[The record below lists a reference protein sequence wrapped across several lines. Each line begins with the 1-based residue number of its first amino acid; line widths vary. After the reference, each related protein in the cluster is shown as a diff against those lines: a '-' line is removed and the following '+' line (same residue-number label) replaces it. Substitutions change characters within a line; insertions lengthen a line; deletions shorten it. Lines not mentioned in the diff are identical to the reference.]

1 MKTIC
6 KRILTGLLVCL
17 LALPVCMGHTGIEMI
32 DSRVVTEVAADGS
45 TVRLAKTLAR
55 CGIAEIGRPA
65 SEGLWTMRVGGR
77 KVFCLNPG
85 KSLHNQDR
93 AKGKK
98 VSAVNYKNQALAKVL
113 TYYFGTNGQKGGTKT
128 YALCQAYA
136 WAAGKGKNKRTAML
150 QAAAACGASQAYAN
164 EVYKAIDATQ
174 VYGNVIYY
182 TVDHCK
188 KGGGGSG
195 HQHLIGWEGTKVS
208 QPEYDAVTDTFSGED
223 NGELR
228 IRVEKKDTVTG
239 GLLDTAKFA
248 VYRDGAQVGTIETRN
263 GVAEYVYTQ
272 HYTAEVAPVK
282 AYTYVVNW
290 NALSRAQQEAEKQ
303 KGYYSSEVNALS
315 AWQSDMQP
323 RLKAALEAKKQERH
337 QWKIE
342 EIQAPDR
349 HTRHT
354 QAQTQWEEA
363 SVKELSYTFYD
374 APVYMTLQL
383 QKKATKAYGEGIS
396 LQGAVYGLYA
406 AEDILATDN
415 RTVAFARG
423 ARVCELTTDSQGKAK
438 AARLFPGRYT
448 LQEISAPPGFLLDTK
463 RYEAD
468 LTWQGEGASLEQEVT
483 VYEEPIYGRVQIKK
497 TFAGKDVPTQFVT
510 KVQPKADYVPGLCAH
525 HTAHDADCGY
535 AKEQKAQACTHV
547 HTAECYRKQ
556 LVCEKAETKGHIHTA
571 ECFDTDGV
579 LQCGQKE
586 EPEHSH
592 DASCYEET
600 EACLHSHDAACGYAE
615 YRAEQS
621 CTRVC
626 DICAFEEVMTEE
638 ELVIDDAFSLL
649 DVMGKVV
656 DTLQIAPKGEKKGT
670 AVSKELPYGT
680 YTLHQ
685 TTSTKQYAKVPDQTI
700 TICKQGQI
708 LSQEL
713 DDKRDETGFFITKTR
728 SISDPETGT
737 MKKEAEE
744 GAEFEIYAPDGRRVR
759 VVKTDKNGIAY
770 SGNLDSYGTGSYT
783 VKQIKGAEDYTI
795 LPPQKVEVKLE
806 KTICYA
812 AYDNTYCGSK
822 LRVQKYKEKDKKEP
836 EADAEFTLLDA
847 ALVKESP
854 DVLAEKKT
862 AEERTE
868 YILSLKKSCPE
879 AVIGVLTTDAK
890 GQAVQLLDSW
900 IYETHPKGFYVYQT
914 NGEEGYLLAEPVHSA
929 ALEQTVE
936 NGIHVFSFT
945 ATDLWDDWASLTLQ
959 KQMTLSEND
968 TVWERGAVFR
978 LVDAAGK
985 TVAEETTDEKGQLC
999 FKKVAFGRYTIE
1011 QLVGDKCHQLCKPIE
1026 VTLTEKDRHAEV
1038 AISARPL
1045 VDREKEIRF
1054 ELTKTSAETGIAVDG
1069 ARYQLYRILPGAD
1082 GEDSREE
1089 FVANLVTG
1097 TERKEE
1103 EKDTATGKAV
1113 QYLPYGRYVLREVH
1127 PADGYTL
1134 DETVYTFVLD
1144 KNSVSY
1150 DADGNGSYALV
1161 VTDTPVTGTI
1171 AVEKSGQVLVRYEKE
1186 SQSFVSVKEPLSGAV
1201 YGLYAREDI
1210 VKDDG
1215 SVVHTKG
1222 TLIDRKTTDESG
1234 YIRFTRKDAAGQ
1246 ATDRFY
1252 LGHYY
1257 VKELEAPAGYVRDP
1271 EEKDIVL
1278 DWDTRTDQFDDLRKT
1293 EKTDE
1298 TEEPMGNNAAGT
1310 EDGKYV
1316 LAEGEKVNRLI
1327 REAKTVTFTW
1337 ESAPQGVKTG
1347 NLDSKGG
1354 SSIVWW
1360 QDGGA
1365 YYISTQHAGQVMY
1378 LHPDSAHMFA
1388 LCGKLASIRF
1398 KNVDTSR
1405 VTDMSYMFYRCSSL
1419 RQLDLTAF
1427 NTQNTEDMRYM
1438 FAYCPALRTIRVN
1451 DQKLERHPVYE
1462 TDIPKE
1468 IRAVAKSEFAVGHVY
1483 RADDFLYDLYYENGK
1498 AEEILPEEGEVD
1510 VRPHIAESAGKQT
1523 VQLVFTASGRYS
1535 AFGQTEAEVVVK
1547 DVKGNLEHSLKTPEV
1562 TLALTDEQQKI
1573 TLQLVK
1579 AAEGDATH
1587 TMLAGA
1593 EFTLYAACDLVD
1605 RRGQVILQK
1614 DDVIQTQTSGGE
1626 NFSYLEFI
1634 NLPTEAAKKDKAAP
1648 YMYYIRETKAPDG
1661 YEKDDRTVY
1670 CTGKAGADTVLEMVY
1685 GCPENRATE
1694 EGVAYTDS
1702 ADWLFTNR
1710 KSQKLVL
1717 KKEWIADSTGDH
1729 PETLD
1734 VTVTL
1739 PDGTK
1744 RSFTLKAED
1753 GWMLRTDIDV
1763 GVFDGYSAAEIRTW
1777 FTEQLPEHIQ
1787 KLYEETGSAWDPAT
1801 GVYTFRNRSR
1811 QPVSSTVTKVWED
1824 GEDQEG
1830 LRPETITAELYQNE
1844 QVIRRVTLPYN
1855 GSWTYTEKNLP
1866 AADSEGNTYRYSWK
1880 ELENGLIGQ
1889 DAVKGYLATAAQ
1901 EENSADTVLTNYHA
1915 LDTRKLS
1922 VEKLWDDSD
1931 DAQKIRPEKVR
1942 VQLLANDK
1950 PVQIKDTED
1959 GYIWAEKAGKDT
1971 TDTLILTAENHWRAS
1986 VDGLPVADES
1996 GDITYRWQELANG
2009 ELWITGESTIGY
2021 AASYDTDKRDPDKT
2035 LITNTHTYTAGGSVK
2050 VTKKILARWFS
2061 TAVTDP
2067 VFIFTLEGKDVYGRA
2082 YMQKKELKFTEADRK
2097 TVDAEGYIVKTV
2109 QFEQVPYGTY
2119 TVTESGMEG
2128 IYDAVQCIPGEH
2140 ATLIQAEKNR
2150 CTVQIGPTLQEVKEP
2165 QFALEQLYLA
2175 EVTFENAAVRGSIT
2189 VTKYRE
2195 DKNGVLPGV
2204 TFTLQNKETQ
2214 ETTKKTTDKNG
2225 QIVFDDLM
2233 PGSYTVTEVK
2243 TKDGYSL
2250 LKEPVEITLPY
2261 QLTDEEAREQ
2271 QADTKKAVQYDGDW
2285 YFYALSLDVTDEA
2298 VLRLPMTGGK
2308 TGVVY
2313 LGAMFG
2319 GICLGVGFYT
2329 GRKRRRDRKNRKGGD
2344 TEL

>member
-6 KRILTGLLVCL
+6 KRIITGLLVCL
-17 LALPVCMGHTGIEMI
+17 LALPVCMGHTGIETI

-45 TVRLAKTLAR
+45 TVRLSKTLAR

-98 VSAVNYKNQALAKVL
+98 VSAVNYKDQALAKVL

-174 VYGNVIYY
+174 VYGQIIYY
-182 TVDHCK
+182 TVDHCR

-195 HQHLIGWEGTKVS
+195 HQHLIGWEGTKLS
-208 QPEYDAVTDTFSGED
+208 GPEYDTVTDTLSGED
-223 NGELR
+223 SESIR
-228 IRVEKKDTVTG
+228 IRVEKRDAETG
-239 GLLDTAKFA
+239 NLLDTAKFA
-248 VYRDGAQVGTIETRN
+248 IYRDGVQVGTVETVN
-263 GVAEYVYTQ
+263 GVAEYVHTQ
-272 HYTAEVAPVK
+272 RYTAEVAPSK

-303 KGYYSSEVNALS
+303 KGYYSSEANALS

-323 RLKAALEAKKQERH
+323 RLQAALEAKKQERH
-337 QWKIE
+337 LWKIE

-354 QAQTQWEEA
+354 QTRTLWEEA
-363 SVKELSYTFYD
+363 STAELSCTFYD

-383 QKKATKAYGEGIS
+383 QKKATKAYGVGVS
-396 LQGAVYGLYA
+396 LQGAVYSLYA
-406 AEDILATDN
+406 AQDILATDN

-423 ARVCELTTDSQGKAK
+423 ARVCELSTDKQGQAK
-438 AARLFPGRYT
+438 ATGLLPGHYT
-448 LQEISAPPGFLLDTK
+448 LQEISAPPGFLSDT
-463 RYEAD
+463 ESHAID
-468 LTWQGEGASLEQEVT
+468 LTWAGEGASLEREVT
-483 VYEEPIYGRVQIKK
+483 VYEEPVYGRVQIKK
-497 TFAGKDVPTQFVT
+497 TFAGKDIPTQFVT
-510 KVQPKADYVPGLCAH
+510 KVQPKADYVPGLCEH
-525 HTAHDADCGY
+525 HTAHDTACGY
-535 AKEQKAQACTHV
+535 AKEQKAQACNHV
-547 HTAECYRKQ
+547 HTTECYQKQ
-556 LVCEKAETKGHIHTA
+556 RICEKEETKGHTHTEA
-571 ECFDTDGV
+571 CYDADGT
-579 LQCGQKE
+579 LQCEEAE
-586 EPEHSH
+586 EPAHSH
-592 DASCYEET
+592 DASCYT
-600 EACLHSHDAACGYAE
+600 EKEVCTHRHDASCGYAE
-615 YRAEQS
+615 YRPEQP

-638 ELVIDDAFSLL
+638 ELPITDTFVLIDGN
-649 DVMGKVV
+649 GKVA
-656 DTLQIAPKGEKKGT
+656 DTLQISAEGDKKGT

-680 YTLHQ
+680 YTLRQ
-685 TTSTKQYAKVPDQTI
+685 TASTKHYAKVPDQTV
-700 TICKQGQI
+700 TIREQGQTVS
-708 LSQEL
+708 LEL
-713 DDKRDETGFFITKTR
+713 DDKRDETGFFITKTK

-744 GAEFEIYAPDGRRVR
+744 GAEFEIYAPDGRFVR
-759 VVKTDKNGIAY
+759 LVKTDKNGIAY

-783 VKQIKGAEDYTI
+783 VKQVKGAADYTV
-795 LPPQKVEVKLE
+795 LAPQKVEVKLE
-806 KTICYA
+806 KTIYYA
-812 AYDNTYCGSK
+812 TYDNAYCGSK
-822 LRVQKYKEKDKKEP
+822 LRIQKYKEKDKKMP

-854 DVLAEKKT
+854 DALAEKKT
-862 AEERTE
+862 VEDRNE
-868 YILSLKKSCPE
+868 YILSLKKSCPD
-879 AVIGVLTTDAK
+879 AIIGVLTTDAK
-890 GQAVQLLDSW
+890 GQVVQILENW

-914 NGEEGYLLAEPVHSA
+914 NGEEGYLLADPVHSA
-929 ALEQTVE
+929 DLQQTVE

-968 TVWERGAVFR
+968 TVWESGAVFR
-978 LVDAAGK
+978 LVNAAGE

-999 FKKVAFGRYTIE
+999 FTKVDLGRYTVE
-1011 QLVGDKCHQLCKPIE
+1011 QIVGDTTHQLCEPVE
-1026 VTLTEKDRHAEV
+1026 VVLTEKDRHAEV

-1045 VDREKEIRF
+1045 VDREEEIRV
-1054 ELTKTSAETGIAVDG
+1054 ELTKTSAETGVAVDG

-1097 TERKEE
+1097 TAGKADKEE
-1103 EKDTATGKAV
+1103 ATGKAE
-1113 QYLPYGRYVLREVH
+1113 QYLPYGQYVLREVY
-1127 PADGYTL
+1127 PADGYTV
-1134 DETVYTFVLD
+1134 DETTYTFVLD
-1144 KNSVSY
+1144 RNSVTY
-1150 DADGNGSYALV
+1150 DDDGNGSFSLA

-1171 AVEKSGQVLVRYEKE
+1171 AVEKTGQVLVRYEKE
-1186 SQSFVSVKEPLSGAV
+1186 SQSFVSVKEPLAGAV

-1210 VKDDG
+1210 VRDDG
-1215 SVVHTKG
+1215 TVVYEKG

-1246 ATDRFY
+1246 PTDRFY
-1252 LGHYY
+1252 LGRYY

-1271 EEKDIVL
+1271 QEKDIVL
-1278 DWDTRTDQFDDLRKT
+1278 DWDTKTDQFDDLRKT

-1298 TEEPMGNNAAGT
+1298 TEAPLGNNTAGT
-1310 EDGKYV
+1310 AAEKYM
-1316 LAEGEKVNRLI
+1316 LAEGETVNRLLK
-1327 REAKTVTFTW
+1327 EAKTVTFTW
-1337 ESAPQGVKTG
+1337 ESAPQGVTTG

-1360 QDGGA
+1360 QNGGDF
-1365 YYISTQHAGQVMY
+1365 YISTQKAGQVMY
-1378 LHPDSAHMFA
+1378 LHPDSARMFA
-1388 LCGKLASIRF
+1388 LCGKLETIRF

-1419 RQLDLTAF
+1419 RQLDLTSF

-1438 FAYCPALRTIRVN
+1438 FAYCPVLQTIRVN

-1468 IRAVAKSEFAVGHVY
+1468 IRAVAKSEFAVSHVY
-1483 RADDFLYDLYYENGK
+1483 CTGDFLYYLYYENGK
-1498 AEEILPEEGEVD
+1498 AEEIVPEDDEVKVLPQT
-1510 VRPHIAESAGKQT
+1510 AESAGEKT
-1523 VQLVFTASGRYS
+1523 VQLVFSTSGRYG
-1535 AFGQTEAEVVVK
+1535 AYGQTEAEVIVK
-1547 DVKGNLEHSLKTPEV
+1547 DIKGDIPQNQKAPEV

-1579 AAEGDATH
+1579 AAGGDTAH

-1605 RRGQVILQK
+1605 RKGKVILQK
-1614 DDVIQTQTSGGE
+1614 DDVIQTQVSGGE

-1634 NLPTEAAKKDKAAP
+1634 NLPTEAAKKDKTAP

-1661 YEKDDRTVY
+1661 YEKDDRIVY
-1670 CTGKAGADTVLEMVY
+1670 CTGKAGDDTVLEMVC
-1685 GCPENRATE
+1685 GWSENRETE

-1702 ADWLFTNR
+1702 ADWLFTNEKSR
-1710 KSQKLVL
+1710 KLIL
-1717 KKEWIADSTGDH
+1717 KKEWIADREESR

-1744 RSFTLKAED
+1744 RTFTLREKE
-1753 GWMLRTDIDV
+1753 GWMLRTDIDAD
-1763 GVFDGYSAAEIRTW
+1763 VFDGYSAARIRAW
-1777 FTEQLPEHIQ
+1777 FTEQLPQYLQ
-1787 KLYEETGSAWDPAT
+1787 KLYEETDSAWDPAS
-1801 GVYTFRNRSR
+1801 GVYTFRNRST

-1824 GEDQEG
+1824 GNNQEG

-1880 ELENGLIGQ
+1880 EVETGLIGQ

-1996 GDITYRWQELANG
+1996 GDITYRWQELADG
-2009 ELWITGESTIGY
+2009 EFWITGEPTIGY

-2067 VFIFTLEGKDVYGRA
+2067 VFTFTLEGKDVYGRA

-2097 TVDAEGYIVKTV
+2097 AVDAEGYIVKTV

-2128 IYDAVQCIPGEH
+2128 IYDTVQCIPGKH

-2195 DKNGVLPGV
+2195 DKKGVLPGV

-2214 ETTKKTTDKNG
+2214 ETIKKITDKNG
-2225 QIVFDDLM
+2225 QILFDDLM

-2243 TKDGYSL
+2243 TKNGYSL
-2250 LKEPVEITLPY
+2250 LKEPVEITLPH
-2261 QLTDEEAREQ
+2261 QLTDEEASKQ
-2271 QADTKKAVQYDGDW
+2271 QADTEKAVQYDGYW

-2308 TGVVY
+2308 GGVMY
-2313 LGAMFG
+2313 LGALVG

-2329 GRKRRRDRKNRKGGD
+2329 GKKRRRKKDRKGED
-2344 TEL
+2344 TDL